1 MPTHTD
7 GDRVG
12 VAIVGAAGYS
22 GRELVRIL
30 LGHAGARV
38 VGLFGSG
45 SGVETM
51 EDADPT
57 LRGRLPD
64 ELRGEIGEGGVGA
77 VIASGAQVAF
87 LATPIEASL
96 ELAPALLDAGLI
108 VIDLSPAF
116 RLKDAAAYE
125 RFYGLTHP
133 HPALLATAAYGL
145 AERNVAAIATAD
157 LIANPGCY
165 PTATALGARPLVEA
179 GAIETTHALGVSAVS
194 GVSGAGR
201 GLRRKTHFC
210 EVSLGAYGA
219 LSHRHTPEIE
229 EQIGAAVSFAPHIAP
244 FQRGLVSTIHG
255 RLSDGWGEADV
266 RDILAA
272 TYAHEPFVRTL
283 PAGAWASVAGVE
295 RTNFC
300 DVSLAADIERRAIVV
315 SSAIDNLMKG
325 AAGQAVQCFNIR
337 FGLPETIGLLP
348 SGFATSATTEV
359 AA

>member
-1 MPTHTD
+1 MPTHCISTP
-7 GDRVG
+7 VN

-30 LGHAGARV
+30 LGHAGVRV

-45 SGVETM
+45 SGAETM

-77 VIASGAQVAF
+77 IIASDAQVVF

-116 RLKDAAAYE
+116 RLKDASAYE
-125 RFYGLTHP
+125 RFYGITHP
-133 HPALLATAAYGL
+133 QPALLASAAYGL
-145 AERNVAAIATAD
+145 AERNRALIATAD

-165 PTATALGARPLVEA
+165 PTATALGAAPLVEA
-179 GAIETTHALGVSAVS
+179 GAIETAHALGVSAVS

-201 GLRRKTHFC
+201 GLSRKTHFC
-210 EVSLGAYGA
+210 EVSLGAYGV

-229 EQIGAAVSFAPHIAP
+229 EQVGAAVSFAPHIAP
-244 FQRGLVSTIHG
+244 FQRGLVSTTQ
-255 RLSDGWGEADV
+255 AT
-266 RDILAA
+266 LAA
-272 TYAHEPFVRTL
+272 GWSEAEARGVLESAYAEAPFVRML

-300 DVSLAADIERRAIVV
+300 DVSLAADAERRAIVV
-315 SSAIDNLMKG
+315 SSAIDNLVKG

-337 FGLPETIGLLP
+337 CGLPETIGLLP
-348 SGFATSATTEV
+348 GGFATSAATEV
-359 AA
+359 VA